1 MKEIS
6 MNALVRPI
14 PNRPVSQSTLH
25 VVIIGGGIGGL
36 TLAQG
41 LKKAG
46 VSVAVYERDQTRTDR
61 VQGYRV
67 HINPVGSRA
76 LHACLPPH
84 LFEAFERTC
93 GRPSKAMHFLTENM
107 DTLLTLSM
115 EFASTDPIAKHR
127 SVSRITLRQVLLS
140 GLEGVVQFG
149 KAFTHYVTKPDGRIV
164 AHFED
169 GTIAEGDILVAAD
182 GGGSRVRRQLLPQ
195 AQRIDTGVMNIA
207 GKVFLDGPDREKIAP
222 VLLDGMSLVSAKGG
236 VCLFV
241 ALQELGYAGN
251 GGIGGNDESVASSS
265 HFDNTRSYLMWALGA
280 QREQLGLD
288 GSGEA
293 LDSRQLKAIALR
305 TMAGWNERFRD
316 LVHLSDP
323 DTLGTISIR
332 TSVPVQPWETGRVT
346 LLGDAIHSMTPYRG
360 IGANVALK
368 DAWRL
373 RDALVAA
380 HRGERDVIEAIRAYE
395 ADMIRYGFAAV
406 ENSRKA
412 MEQTL
417 TTSALQRTLSRTAF
431 RMIDKVPALK
441 RWMFAR
447 AGEE

>member
-1 MKEIS
+1 
-6 MNALVRPI
+6 
-14 PNRPVSQSTLH
+14 
-25 VVIIGGGIGGL
+25 
-36 TLAQG
+36 
-41 LKKAG
+41 
-46 VSVAVYERDQTRTDR
+46 
-61 VQGYRV
+61 
-67 HINPVGSRA
+67 
-76 LHACLPPH
+76 
-84 LFEAFERTC
+84 
-93 GRPSKAMHFLTENM
+93 
-107 DTLLTLSM
+107 
-115 EFASTDPIAKHR
+115 
-127 SVSRITLRQVLLS
+127 
-140 GLEGVVQFG
+140 
-149 KAFTHYVTKPDGRIV
+149 
-164 AHFED
+164 
-169 GTIAEGDILVAAD
+169 
-182 GGGSRVRRQLLPQ
+182 
-195 AQRIDTGVMNIA
+195 
-207 GKVFLDGPDREKIAP
+207 
-222 VLLDGMSLVSAKGG
+222 
-236 VCLFV
+236 
-241 ALQELGYAGN
+241 
-251 GGIGGNDESVASSS
+251 
-265 HFDNTRSYLMWALGA
+265 MWALGA

-380 HRGERDVIEAIRAYE
+380 RRGERDVIEAIHAYE

-431 RMIDKVPALK
+431 RVIDKVPALK
-441 RWMFAR
+441 QWMFAR